1 MSCKVHARI
10 DSRGRYSKAIDEC
23 IVFLRRAN
31 FLVIPYAED
40 LPKDIAGRTNYEERW
55 VKINCPCAGCA
66 LIAFAH
72 EIGHVLTGR
81 FTASRKTREREAH
94 ERGWLF
100 LGTLGVGD
108 ILPRKHY
115 DTCP

>member
-1 MSCKVHARI
+1 MSCGVHARI
-10 DSRGRYSKAIDEC
+10 DSRDRYSKAINEC
-23 IVFLRRAN
+23 IAFLKRAH
-31 FLVIPYAED
+31 FHVVPYAED
-40 LPKDIAGRTNYEERW
+40 LPENTAGRTNYEERW
-55 VKINCPCAGCA
+55 VKINCACAGCA
-66 LIAFAH
+66 LITFAH

-81 FTASRKTREREAH
+81 FTGSRELREHEAH

-100 LGTLGVGD
+100 LSTLGVGD